1 MIGLQALS
9 EFAGLIYTA
18 DIDFTVQLSLTA
30 DPFFSKTITVN
41 QQSSMVLHLVEVTTL
56 FL

>member
-9 EFAGLIYTA
+9 EFAGLMYTA